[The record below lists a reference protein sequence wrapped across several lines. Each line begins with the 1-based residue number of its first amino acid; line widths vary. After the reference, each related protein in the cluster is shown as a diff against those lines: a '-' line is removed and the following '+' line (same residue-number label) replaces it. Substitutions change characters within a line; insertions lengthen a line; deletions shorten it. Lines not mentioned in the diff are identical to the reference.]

1 MSDTM
6 NINVDKEGFLRNLAD
21 WNEDVAAELARREGI
36 ELGND
41 HWEIIYLARAYY
53 DNYRISPAARVLV
66 KVVGERLGAE
76 KGRSIY
82 LMKLFSGRPA
92 RLVNKISGLPK
103 PANCD

>member
-1 MSDTM
+1 MSNTV
-6 NINVDKEGFLRNLAD
+6 NINVDNEGFLRNLSD
-21 WNEDVAAELARREGI
+21 WNEEVAAELARRDGI
-36 ELGND
+36 ELESD
-41 HWEIIYLARAYY
+41 HWEIIYLAREYY
-53 DNYRISPAARVLV
+53 DTYRISPAARVLV

-76 KGRSIY
+76 KGRSIH